1 WYGLWRLARGISGA
15 ALVVVGVA
23 AALSRVATRQRPAT
37 AALVFAGIGLGIA
50 ASGSVVPWLVG
61 YGIAPTWLAL
71 AILATVLA
79 LWSWWSVWRY
89 LQPLPV
95 EPGPAPAGA
104 SRLPMLAVLL
114 VLAAYG
120 LDAAGFVPHTLFW
133 VDYIAHELGHGVT
146 SGALYWLY
154 AGCGAV
160 TGPFVAGAMARRL
173 GFRPALAVALAIMG
187 MAVLLPVLSTAAP
200 ALFLSSFFVG
210 MMIPGTVTLTSGAL
224 IELTP
229 VARQQQVWG
238 WATLAFALIQAV
250 AAYGMAWWHAG
261 LGSYVPLFALS
272 AALLLVATLCALAAG
287 RSSRAT

>member
-1 WYGLWRLARGISGA
+1 GALNLLGYLIGAAAAHRAVLAFGLRRMLAANLAITVISLYGCSLDWGFAWYGLWRLACGISGA

-104 SRLPMLAVLL
+104 
-114 VLAAYG
+114 
-120 LDAAGFVPHTLFW
+120 
-133 VDYIAHELGHGVT
+133 
-146 SGALYWLY
+146 
-154 AGCGAV
+154 
-160 TGPFVAGAMARRL
+160 
-173 GFRPALAVALAIMG
+173 
-187 MAVLLPVLSTAAP
+187 
-200 ALFLSSFFVG
+200 
-210 MMIPGTVTLTSGAL
+210 
-224 IELTP
+224 
-229 VARQQQVWG
+229 
-238 WATLAFALIQAV
+238 
-250 AAYGMAWWHAG
+250 
-261 LGSYVPLFALS
+261 
-272 AALLLVATLCALAAG
+272 
-287 RSSRAT
+287 